1 MFTQTCKFPKY
12 NKTMKITITNAAVDL
27 YFVNK
32 NKGIII
38 SNIPASLWVKL
49 GNGIYE
55 GTILS

>member
-1 MFTQTCKFPKY
+1 M
-12 NKTMKITITNAAVDL
+12 NIIITNAAVDL

-32 NKGIII
+32 NRGIII
-38 SNIPASLWVKL
+38 SNIPANLCVKL